1 MRTVKYTELQTIST
15 AWDKL
20 EQNARFVMRFL
31 YSTQLLSP
39 SFHSVE
45 MLMDSL
51 PQLPYYLKYSLQQM
65 AELYPQFIKLIVSG
79 IFKLLFHVVI

>member
-1 MRTVKYTELQTIST
+1 MRTVKYTELQMIST

-31 YSTQLLSP
+31 CSTQLLSP

-45 MLMDSL
+45 MLMDS
-51 PQLPYYLKYSLQQM
+51 PYYLKYSLQQM
-65 AELYPQFIKLIVSG
+65 AELYLQFIKLIVSG